1 MKIICVGLW
10 KTGTKSLTKAL
21 KILGFSVYD
30 AHDNLLYHLDHWL
43 DILENRIQP
52 NAKQLY
58 DNIDAVVGTP
68 IPLFFEEILEA
79 YSDAKVVLTI
89 GDEEEWILSL
99 VEHMKL
105 NSPFLCARWPFSQLV
120 GPTLSKARRVI
131 PAYTYAMFGSIN
143 PSSTNVFRKRYRTH
157 NSYVKSVV
165 SDEKLLLFNVNQGWE
180 PLCDFLGRDV
190 PPCPF
195 PHENKKG
202 AYMSKSLQET
212 KLSQKM
218 DQECWRRAVVFVS
231 VIMFILAIAMFY
243 FVV

>member
-30 AHDNLLYHLDHWL
+30 THDNLLHYLNHWL

-99 VEHMKL
+99 VEHMKF
-105 NSPFLCARWPFSQLV
+105 NSPFLCARWPFNQLV
-120 GPTLSKARRVI
+120 GPTLSKVRRVI
-131 PAYTYAMFGSIN
+131 PAYLHAMLGSIN
-143 PSSTNVFRKRYRTH
+143 PSSTNILRKRYRTH

-165 SDEKLLLFNVNQGWE
+165 PAFQ
-180 PLCDFLGRDV
+180 C
-190 PPCPF
+190 
-195 PHENKKG
+195 
-202 AYMSKSLQET
+202 KSRL
-212 KLSQKM
+212 
-218 DQECWRRAVVFVS
+218 
-231 VIMFILAIAMFY
+231 
-243 FVV
+243 